1 MLGRV
6 LQKSPEIL
14 RFAQNDIDVVREGG
28 SAFANQNTPIK
39 VLRFEGI
46 YAFVTS
52 ISHRFLSIFRERVG
66 CSLGGRGAS
75 VRYC

>member
-1 MLGRV
+1 LPSSSEKPIHPGLSELNAV
-6 LQKSPEIL
+6 EP
-14 RFAQNDIDVVREGG
+14 
-28 SAFANQNTPIK
+28 FANQNALIK
-39 VLRFEGI
+39 VLRFEGV

-75 VRYC
+75 IRYC